1 MSSFKEITR
10 SISNGNHQCQ
20 ASFLLLQD
28 EPTGAMHI
36 FREYNTGSYT
46 TGTRRLKNLQ
56 ENECLALGK
65 MTLLKKNEKW
75 HFFVQEPIAI
85 RLYKLLIVF

>member
-1 MSSFKEITR
+1 MVFMKVLSSFKEITR
-10 SISNGNHQCQ
+10 SISNGNNQHQ

-28 EPTGAMHI
+28 EPTGSMHI
-36 FREYNTGSYT
+36 FQEYNTGSYT

-65 MTLLKKNEKW
+65 MTLLCARTYCN
-75 HFFVQEPIAI
+75 QAI
-85 RLYKLLIVF
+85 